1 MATLSSMVDE
11 VARKLSGFTL
21 HQDRQTYLT
30 QAVSASTSSTPTTIN
45 IKSGENISNGVIQID
60 NELIWVDNFDRN
72 NHTLEI
78 PPYGRGYNGTQVS
91 SHKSGAK
98 VIISPTFPALDIKN
112 AVNETIYDVFPGL
125 FAVKS
130 YTFSYNPAKST
141 YALPDDVENIL
152 SLSWQSTGPSREWYS
167 IRNWRLDTTANAATF
182 DTNKTLSVYDNILPG
197 RTIQVTYASQPQ
209 PMDNPSD
216 EFSTVTG
223 LNDSTKDVIVL
234 GAAYRLSAFI
244 DPGRLV
250 FGSAEADQQ
259 SQIAGRAYGA
269 GTAASKYLLALYQQR
284 LQQEVNKMQGRY
296 PIRLHYTR

>member
-11 VARKLSGFTL
+11 VSRKLSGFTL

-30 QAVSASTSSTPTTIN
+30 AAVTSSISTSPTVIN
-45 IKSGENISNGVIQID
+45 IKSAENISNGVIQID
-60 NELIWVDNFDRN
+60 NELIWVDNFDRT

-91 SHKSGAK
+91 SHKAGAK

-112 AVNETIYDVFPGL
+112 AINETVYDVFPGL
-125 FAVKS
+125 FAIKS

-167 IRNWRLDTTANAATF
+167 IRNWRLDTAANTTTF
-182 DTNKTLSVYDNILPG
+182 DTNKTLSLYDSILPG
-197 RTIQVTYASQPQ
+197 RTVQVTYASQPQ

-216 EFSTVTG
+216 EFSSITG
-223 LNDSTKDVIVL
+223 LNDSAKDVIVL

-284 LQQEVNKMQGRY
+284 LQQEVNKIQGRY

>member
-11 VARKLSGFTL
+11 VSRKLSGFTL

-30 QAVSASTSSTPTTIN
+30 APMTATISSTPSIIN
-45 IKSGENISNGVIQID
+45 IKSAENISNGVIQID
-60 NELIWVDNFDRN
+60 NELIWVDNFDRT

-91 SHKSGAK
+91 SHKTGTK
-98 VIISPTFPALDIKN
+98 VTISPTFPALDIKN

-125 FAVKS
+125 FAVKN

-141 YALPDDVENIL
+141 YALPDDAENIL

-167 IRNWRLDTTANAATF
+167 IRNWRLDTTANTTTF

-197 RTIQVTYASQPQ
+197 RTVQVTYASQPQ

-216 EFSTVTG
+216 EFSTTTG
-223 LNDSTKDVIVL
+223 LNDSAKDVIVL

-250 FGSAEADQQ
+250 FGSAEADQN
-259 SQIAGRAYGA
+259 SQIAGRSYGA